1 MKIAALLSRSP
12 ARSRLALVA
21 ILAALLALFA
31 WVALRAGPMA
41 PVEVTVAGVEVR
53 AVSPALF
60 GIGTVEARYTHRIG
74 PTFPG
79 RVASVSVQ
87 PGDRVVA
94 GQVLAEMDPLDLDEG
109 IAAREAAVRRA
120 GSAVQAAEAQ
130 LREAEA
136 RERYAAAQA
145 RRYAVLAGSGTVS
158 REAHDAKR
166 QEAEVAAAGVA
177 SMRANRAAAA
187 AELARVQAERDGLVR
202 QREKLRLVSPVDGL
216 VSRREADAGT
226 TLVAGQAVVEVL
238 EPGSIWIAAR
248 FDQQR
253 SAGLRAGLP
262 ASVVL
267 HSNAGETLT
276 GRVERV
282 EPHADAVTE
291 EMLAKIAIEPTPALP
306 PSIGELAEVT
316 IALAQA
322 PARPVVPSASLHRID
337 GRVGVWLVE
346 DARLRFQ
353 PVVAGPADLDGNVQV
368 LEGLRGGEQVVAH
381 SARTL
386 DARARIRPV
395 ERLAGTP
402 R

>member
-1 MKIAALLSRSP
+1 MRMPAALS
-12 ARSRLALVA
+12 RSRLALAA
-21 ILAALLALFA
+21 ILVLLLAMFA

-41 PVEVTVAGVEVR
+41 PVEVIVVTVEQRGIE
-53 AVSPALF
+53 PALF

-120 GSAVQAAEAQ
+120 ASAVQAAGAQ
-130 LREAEA
+130 LHEAEA

-145 RRYAVLAGSGTVS
+145 RRYAQLAGSGTVS

-166 QEAEVAAAGVA
+166 QEAEVAAATVA
-177 SMRANRAAAA
+177 AMRANRDAAG
-187 AELARVQAERDGLVR
+187 AELARLQAERDGLLR

-216 VSRREADAGT
+216 VSRRDADAGT

-238 EPGSIWIAAR
+238 EPGSVWIAAR

-267 HSNAGETLT
+267 HSKAAGTLA
-276 GRVERV
+276 GHVERV

-291 EMLAKIAIEPTPALP
+291 EMLAKIAIEPLPALP
-306 PSIGELAEVT
+306 PSIGELAEITV
-316 IALAQA
+316 AL
-322 PARPVVPSASLHRID
+322 PGEPVRPVVPSASLHRVD
-337 GRVGVWLVE
+337 GRLGVWLVE
-346 DARLRFQ
+346 DERLRFQ
-353 PVVAGPADLDGNVQV
+353 AVVTGPADLDGNVQV
-368 LEGLRGGEQVVAH
+368 LEGLRGGEHVVAH
-381 SARTL
+381 SARSL
-386 DARARIRPV
+386 DARARVRPV
-395 ERLAGTP
+395 ERLAGP
-402 R
+402 PQ